1 VIRDG
6 MMRDGKTRRP
16 LRGLACLIAF
26 VACAPEN
33 ESGQDSVVSA
43 PPAAV
48 AFTPPDSAAVRA
60 ATEALGTYLAAS
72 REGSATREK
81 LAELTACPGGSD
93 PAQGPMLAKFELL
106 PPTSRADTIVG
117 RAVVTTVAEQ
127 DVDRVH
133 RGYFVA
139 RLRVRRDTLE
149 WDVLRSES
157 GGWVVCNGLRFGL
170 TAPDSLTAWRPN
182 GASAAAA
189 RALADSIGVER

>member
-1 VIRDG
+1 
-6 MMRDGKTRRP
+6 MRRS
-16 LRGLACLIAF
+16 LRGLAGVIAF
-26 VACAPEN
+26 VACAPER
-33 ESGQDSVVSA
+33 ESRRDSTVSA

-48 AFTPPDSAAVRA
+48 AFTPPDSAELRA
-60 ATEALGTYLAAS
+60 ATEALGAYLDAS
-72 REGSATREK
+72 REGSATRDR
-81 LAELTACPGGSD
+81 LAELTVCPGGDD

-106 PPTSRADTIVG
+106 PPSSRADTVVG

-127 DVDRVH
+127 DVDRIH

-139 RLRVRRDTLE
+139 RLRVRHDTLE
-149 WDVLRSES
+149 WDVLRSDS

-189 RALADSIGVER
+189 RALADSIGAER